1 MQLAAITEQKM
12 QTLSD
17 ALWKVIYDTAVKY
30 DKIAPDQRIRR
41 YIEQNAEI
49 TPFDGGA
56 FVAVGNE
63 FDLYVLPE
71 KQGKWRIRN
80 VLNDYLAKMTDK
92 YGALVVKIHEDN
104 HKSLRLAKFFKF
116 KEVSRIDGKL
126 TLERKPWDQ

>member
-1 MQLAAITEQKM
+1 MELTAFTEQKASS
-12 QTLSD
+12 LSD

-30 DKIAPDQRIRR
+30 DKIAPDQRVRR
-41 YIEQNAEI
+41 YIEQNAQI

-71 KQGKWRIRN
+71 KQGKWRIRS
-80 VLNDYLAKMTDK
+80 VFGGYIAKMTDK
-92 YGALVVKIHEDN
+92 YGTLVVKIHEDN

-116 KEVSRIDGKL
+116 KEVSRVDGKL

>member
-1 MQLAAITEQKM
+1 MTQLLYTEQKASS
-12 QTLSD
+12 LSD

-30 DKIAPDQRIRR
+30 DKIAPDQRFRQ
-41 YIEQNAEI
+41 YIEQNAVI

-71 KQGKWRIRN
+71 KQSKWRIRD

-92 YGALVVKIHEDN
+92 YGTLVVKIHESN

>member
-1 MQLAAITEQKM
+1 MQLAAITEQKV

-30 DKIAPDQRIRR
+30 DKIAPDQRIRQ

-63 FDLYVLPE
+63 FDLYVL
-71 KQGKWRIRN
+71 RCNIFN
-80 VLNDYLAKMTDK
+80 CHY
-92 YGALVVKIHEDN
+92 
-104 HKSLRLAKFFKF
+104 
-116 KEVSRIDGKL
+116 
-126 TLERKPWDQ
+126 